1 MEISNMAN
9 INSINTNIDLS
20 VQIFDNFYN
29 YQQSVAAQE
38 YDAVHSYLLSVFGTT
53 TQANNFTTTMFR
65 IASASGIPVMDLLQD
80 IKGMSGPQITLNFA
94 FYLNTFQSPSTMLGI
109 QATITPNYYIAHNI
123 KQ

>member
-1 MEISNMAN
+1 MAN

-65 IASASGIPVMDLLQD
+65 ISSASGIPVMDLLQD